1 MPFFK
6 AVAFLTA
13 QLLSRQ
19 LPVFGTAPLSET
31 PKIMKILSAM
41 GIISYSLYLF
51 HQPLI
56 SASHSCLVRLV
67 PEASPAFKLVA
78 LLMTLAPIAALAC
91 ASYLYLEKRSVAF
104 VNWLASRLS
113 IV

>member
-1 MPFFK
+1 
-6 AVAFLTA
+6 
-13 QLLSRQ
+13 
-19 LPVFGTAPLSET
+19 
-31 PKIMKILSAM
+31 M

-56 SASHSCLVRLV
+56 SASHACLVRLV

-78 LLMTLAPIAALAC
+78 LLMTLPPIAAVAC
-91 ASYLYLEKRSVAF
+91 ASYFYLEKRSVAF
-104 VNWLASRLS
+104 GNWLASRLS